1 MAAARVQ
8 PRLRCIG
15 QQAKPRVARR
25 RRRGPLLLQVLG
37 VGSVLCRSLALV
49 LVVGRSLVLILRQ
62 AAEQDGDEQVERHE
76 VARHHQQHV
85 ERGRPRADGVFGVGP
100 NVVPVLAR
108 HDDED
113 REHRGADAV
122 VVGAR
127 HLGIAG
133 GGRELRAEE
142 LHPKQRED
150 EDAEGEG
157 LQFVNEIVGGKI
169 PREFIPAVE
178 KGFKNAM
185 DNGPLAG
192 FPVQSM
198 KVRLYD
204 GSFHDVDSD
213 SLSFELCAK
222 IAFKTAVKQASPELL
237 EPIMKIDVITPEEN
251 MGDIIGDLNRRRGQ
265 VEGMEDK
272 SGSKLVK
279 AKVPLSEMFGYVTD
293 LRTMS
298 SGRATSSME
307 FASFET
313 APKNVSDTVI
323 AETTGVQQ

>member
-1 MAAARVQ
+1 VAAARVQ

-37 VGSVLCRSLALV
+37 VGSVRYRSLALV

-62 AAEQDGDEQVERHE
+62 AAEEDGDEQVERHE

-150 EDAEGEG
+150 EDAEGEEQEEVGEVGHRVEQAREHRLQAPPRARQPEDAQQPTRAENRGVDADLDVEG
-157 LQFVNEIVGGKI
+157 LDHHLGDAHDDHSTIELVHVVLSRHGARAREQLSDRWSASLGFE
-169 PREFIPAVE
+169 PR
-178 KGFKNAM
+178 
-185 DNGPLAG
+185 
-192 FPVQSM
+192 
-198 KVRLYD
+198 
-204 GSFHDVDSD
+204 
-213 SLSFELCAK
+213 
-222 IAFKTAVKQASPELL
+222 
-237 EPIMKIDVITPEEN
+237 
-251 MGDIIGDLNRRRGQ
+251 MGRPQDRRRHP
-265 VEGMEDK
+265 
-272 SGSKLVK
+272 
-279 AKVPLSEMFGYVTD
+279 ARP
-293 LRTMS
+293 
-298 SGRATSSME
+298 A
-307 FASFET
+307 
-313 APKNVSDTVI
+313 
-323 AETTGVQQ
+323 